1 MAENRMWR
9 KIMLVGNLFL
19 LAVVILTGCTVQPVA
34 AKSSSYEREEPVEIF
49 RSARWTDKENFKG
62 NLCVKVNI
70 KEQAYENEAEN
81 NVEENIETEQN
92 VHTHKIELLL
102 SEYFQPEAEFKA
114 PDEGLSEEIPVVT
127 KEGRE
132 TTITRF
138 VWKID
143 SEEVEKE
150 WNIPIRLRE
159 EYRFPLEEKSFPV
172 CQDTTDPVLEI
183 PAANVEFSMELKQ
196 CEENVKPGERVHC
209 ELLLCNTGQV
219 PLYELTLETE
229 VNNKMQAIWE
239 KEPKLEIQDTKAVL
253 TGLMEGERKKLS
265 FYVDTDSKQN
275 EDIIV
280 AVTVKNKETVL
291 PEKKENLSLKLQPAN
306 ASFTVNKTADCKT
319 AFPGDTVIYQISIH
333 NTGEVTLHSVI
344 TTERFGMAGVDAV
357 FVEQEGIVLNE
368 TKTQAKIPQIVPG
381 GCVNLKARVIL
392 PENLENQDLI
402 NQVIVETDETGEQE
416 PVKKESVIRVE
427 QKNTASTPSI
437 PVNKPE
443 IGENNQNNGQEEN
456 TLYPA
461 GNNTS
466 LETSRSGN
474 EMYKDRNR
482 KAAPKTEDRAYKKE
496 FEFLTVCSFLVC
508 AVLAWK
514 MFFRKKDRWKD

>member
-1 MAENRMWR
+1 MSFCY
-9 KIMLVGNLFL
+9 V
-19 LAVVILTGCTVQPVA
+19 T
-34 AKSSSYEREEPVEIF
+34 
-49 RSARWTDKENFKG
+49 
-62 NLCVKVNI
+62 
-70 KEQAYENEAEN
+70 QA
-81 NVEENIETEQN
+81 
-92 VHTHKIELLL
+92 
-102 SEYFQPEAEFKA
+102 
-114 PDEGLSEEIPVVT
+114 
-127 KEGRE
+127 
-132 TTITRF
+132 
-138 VWKID
+138 
-143 SEEVEKE
+143 
-150 WNIPIRLRE
+150 
-159 EYRFPLEEKSFPV
+159 
-172 CQDTTDPVLEI
+172 
-183 PAANVEFSMELKQ
+183 
-196 CEENVKPGERVHC
+196 
-209 ELLLCNTGQV
+209 QV

-253 TGLMEGERKKLS
+253 TGLMEGERKKIS

-275 EDIIV
+275 ENIIV

-402 NQVIVETDETGEQE
+402 NQVIVETDETGEEE

-508 AVLAWK
+508 VVLAWK